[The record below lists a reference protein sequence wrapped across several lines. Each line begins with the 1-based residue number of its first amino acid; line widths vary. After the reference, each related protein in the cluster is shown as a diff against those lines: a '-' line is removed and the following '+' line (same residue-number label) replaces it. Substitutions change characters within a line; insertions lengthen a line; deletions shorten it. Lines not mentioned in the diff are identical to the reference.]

1 MTAKKTAGRARH
13 GQGSMRYDATRDLW
27 VAQVTVGG
35 KRKTVAR
42 KSQRDCQTELDKII
56 SAMRAGEVV
65 TRRVGLTVADILNHW
80 LTVSLPN
87 EIAVSGKG
95 DAPGTVI
102 NHGAYVRRLT
112 AVIGTR
118 PVAKLTVDEV
128 ERAYAVIATGSDK
141 KTPKAVGDDYLRR
154 MRVTLLRAMKD
165 ARRRRVISDDVVRV
179 VSDAMIPAALTAPKG
194 ERRALTADEMRRLLT
209 ASEPRRLHALFL
221 LALSSGMRPGE
232 LIGLCW
238 SDLHLDEDLSGD
250 GPYLE
255 VNHAIQR
262 QANNRF
268 AVVDVLKT
276 EASYRPLELSP
287 TVVAA
292 LRAHRLA
299 QNVERLAAK
308 SWPNPDLVF
317 ASTRGTVLNPANVR
331 REFADVCKLA
341 GVARIV
347 PNETRHTFATMLA
360 ESNMN
365 TCAIVDILGHTTDR
379 MINRHYRKKRK
390 GIVRGSTA
398 VVDQF
403 LGSAK

>member
-1 MTAKKTAGRARH
+1 
-13 GQGSMRYDATRDLW
+13 MRYDATRDLW
-27 VAQVTVGG
+27 VAQVTIGG

-42 KSQRDCQTELDKII
+42 KTQRDCQTELDKII

-65 TRRVGLTVADILNHW
+65 TRRVGLTVADVLDHW

-95 DAPGTVI
+95 DAPGTLI

-112 AVIGTR
+112 AVMGKR
-118 PVAKLTVDEV
+118 PVAKLTVDDV
-128 ERAYAVIATGSDK
+128 ERAYAVIAKGSDK
-141 KTPKAVGDDYLRR
+141 KPRKAVGDDYLRR

-165 ARRRRVISDDVVRV
+165 ARRRRVVSDDVVRV
-179 VSDAMIPAALTAPKG
+179 VSDAMIPAALTAAKG
-194 ERRALTADEMRRLLT
+194 ERRALTADEMRSLLT

-232 LIGLCW
+232 LLGLYW

-250 GPYLE
+250 VPYLE
-255 VNHAIQR
+255 VNHAVQR

-268 AVVDVLKT
+268 AVVEELKT
-276 EASYRPLELSP
+276 AGSYRALELSP

-292 LRAHRLA
+292 LRAHRVA
-299 QNVERLAAK
+299 QNVERLAAS

-317 ASTRGTVLNPANVR
+317 ASTRGTILNPSNVR

-341 GVARIV
+341 GVAKIV

-360 ESNMN
+360 ESKMN
-365 TCAIVDILGHTTDR
+365 TFQIVDILGHTNDR
-379 MINRHYRKKRK
+379 MINAHYRKKRK

-403 LGSAK
+403 LGTAK